1 MLIALFTAVIFF
13 AMALSV
19 IELTLYAY
27 RNFRYPDRATVK
39 KRMAELSTPRY
50 DGTTT
55 KITKHYVLS
64 EVPVVNDLL
73 NRLDWAHSLERLRRQ
88 ANAGYPLGFFI
99 LLTIVLFSFGILTG
113 LFFFPGNVMAA
124 ILGGATGAFPFFILN
139 RMKKKRMD
147 KFMNQLPEALD
158 LIARSLRA
166 GHAFTSGMK
175 MTAEQ
180 FNDPL
185 GPEFEET
192 IDEINFGVSVYD
204 ALTHL
209 IERVD
214 CPDLKFFVV
223 SVNLQR
229 ETGGNLAE
237 IIENIAHLIRERFK
251 FFGKVRTLSAEGKLS
266 AYILIGLPFLVVVA
280 LGLVNPEYIRTLV
293 TEPEGRTAVTIA
305 GGMMLA
311 GIILIRRMI
320 RIRV

>member
-1 MLIALFTAVIFF
+1 MLFIGIVAAIVFF
-13 AMALSV
+13 MTLSI

-27 RNFRYPDRATVK
+27 RNFRYPDRAK
-39 KRMAELSTPRY
+39 ISKRLSALSMDRY
-50 DGTTT
+50 DGVSTDIM
-55 KITKHYVLS
+55 KKRVLS
-64 EVPVVNDLL
+64 EVPALNELL
-73 NRLDWAHSLERLRRQ
+73 NRFAWAESLENLRRQ
-88 ANAGYPLGFFI
+88 ANAGYPLGFF
-99 LLTIVLFSFGILTG
+99 LLLSIMMSSMGVLAG
-113 LFFFPGNVMAA
+113 LFFFPGNNMFA
-124 ILGGATGAFPFFILN
+124 ILGFFSGALPVLN
-139 RMKKKRMD
+139 LRMKKKKRMD

-180 FNDPL
+180 FDDPL
-185 GPEFEET
+185 GPEFDET
-192 IDEINFGVSVYD
+192 LDEINFGVSVYD
-204 ALTHL
+204 ALKNLTQ
-209 IERVD
+209 RVD

-237 IIENIAHLIRERFK
+237 IIENIATLIRERFK

-266 AYILIGLPFLVVVA
+266 AYILIGLPFCVMIL
-280 LGLVNPEYIRTLV
+280 LSFVNPEYIQTLF
-293 TEPEGRTAVTIA
+293 TEPEGRTALYVA

-311 GIILIRRMI
+311 GIVMIRKMI